1 MGTLI
6 RYSRTGRCNND
17 IFFLIS
23 RLEPPDVT
31 GSSLTLGTAGSR
43 KTVYLIDEKLSAS
56 QSNIVTDPN
65 PTTSH
70 NETTAQIDSTA
81 APSTFLMYNKISNV
95 YGTAVDGGATGSGYS
110 SGNNSIDRSGNKDK
124 KKTNEEKNKD
134 SAIWYEYGCV

>member
-1 MGTLI
+1 MFTNKNLI
-6 RYSRTGRCNND
+6 FIC
-17 IFFLIS
+17 

-43 KTVYLIDEKLSAS
+43 RTVYLIDEKLSAS

-70 NETTAQIDSTA
+70 NETNSQTGDTT
-81 APSTFLMYNKISNV
+81 PSTFLMYNKISNV
-95 YGTAVDGGATGSGYS
+95 YGTTATAVDGATGSGYS
-110 SGNNSIDRSGNKDK
+110 SGNNSVDKSGNNKEK

>member
-1 MGTLI
+1 M
-6 RYSRTGRCNND
+6 
-17 IFFLIS
+17 
-23 RLEPPDVT
+23 T

-43 KTVYLIDEKLSAS
+43 RTVYLIDEKLSAS

-70 NETTAQIDSTA
+70 NETNSQIGENA

-95 YGTAVDGGATGSGYS
+95 YGTAVDAGATGSGYS
-110 SGNNSIDRSGNKDK
+110 SGNNSVDKGSNKEK